1 VQHDKNSVYFDA
13 CDYACARLTGNAPR
27 YFPRL
32 HELAKV
38 NSLEELKAI
47 IDSWGPAPRP
57 PTPPPGHWTPGS
69 TWGQSVRVERDRGI
83 IWKLKCACGK
93 NFELS
98 TNDTVPESRRKCP
111 TCVLAD
117 ELSEA
122 KKEIVAKLEA
132 TNTTVLAWH
141 RAHDKLIWGRV
152 HKVLRE
158 RGIQNPDLA
167 RELHALCWVKIT
179 ERADQYRDQGFKVSA
194 WLGTVAT
201 NTVREYFKGQYA
213 EKRDVRKE
221 VPLVA
226 EDSRDAAAPPTKPE
240 EVLPAK
246 PVRPEGSSF
255 NNDTEL
261 SRWDAAT
268 GEEWAR

>member
-1 VQHDKNSVYFDA
+1 MQHDGHQHNSVYFDA
-13 CDYACARLTGNAPR
+13 CDYACARFNGNAPK

-98 TNDTVPESRRKCP
+98 TNDTVPENRRKCP

-141 RAHDKLIWGRV
+141 RAHDKLIWNRV

-201 NTVREYFKGQYA
+201 NTVRDYFKVTGNRERLAPMSELTAKVEQ
-213 EKRDVRKE
+213 V
-221 VPLVA
+221 VA
-226 EDSRDAAAPPTKPE
+226 DPNGPPKP
-240 EVLPAK
+240 AQ
-246 PVRPEGSSF
+246 PVRPHGASPH
-255 NNDTEL
+255 
-261 SRWDAAT
+261 DAAT
-268 GEEWAR
+268 NPEQAAWDEKRSA